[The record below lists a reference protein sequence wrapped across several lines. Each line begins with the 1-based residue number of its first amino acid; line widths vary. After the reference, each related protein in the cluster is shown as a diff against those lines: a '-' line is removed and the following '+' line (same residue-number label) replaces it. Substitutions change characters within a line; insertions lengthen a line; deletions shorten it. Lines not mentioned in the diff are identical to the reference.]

1 MAEAQPSPQV
11 AALLP
16 EARATINRVA
26 RSFALAARLL
36 PPQVR
41 RDVDLLYLAL
51 RSLDDLVDVE
61 ARSSHAER
69 AAVTERLAAIEA
81 WVKPH
86 RAASGH
92 APSAPDGGRELVIFE
107 DLCRRYPLLPRDA
120 VADFLAGMRA
130 DLVGPRIET
139 EAEHELYCYQV
150 AGTVGRLMAA
160 ILGVSGGAEGEADR
174 AARSLG
180 VAMQRTNILRD
191 IDEDLAAGRVYISDE
206 ALRAA
211 GLDPS
216 ATRGARSLRDG
227 DRRALLRDQ
236 IARADAAYEAGMG
249 GIRFLRHGR
258 RSIVAAALLYR
269 EILRQIE
276 RDGLGRRRPHR
287 PVVGRARKG
296 RLLIGALLRADA

>member
-81 WVKPH
+81 WVEPH

-92 APSAPDGGRELVIFE
+92 APSDPDGGRELVIFE

-130 DLVGPRIET
+130 DLVGPRIAT

-236 IARADAAYEAGMG
+236 IARADAAYATGMD
-249 GIRFLRHGR
+249 GIRLLRHGR